1 MSNLIYDLSIA
12 PLLDTLKNLDAIVSK
27 AEAHVEADENLS
39 EEIFIQGRLYPNMR
53 PFIFQIQV
61 ATDSAKGVAAR
72 LSGKELPAWPDEE
85 TTFADTHARIRK
97 TIDYLSGFSPEDFAG
112 TENKL
117 IELKLGPN
125 EFKMTGHEYISVFV
139 LPNFYFHVTTAYNI
153 LRHFGVD
160 IGKKNFLAGMGRF
173 AQE

>member
-27 AEAHVEADENLS
+27 AEAHVEADENLAG
-39 EEIFIQGRLYPNMR
+39 EIFIQGRLYPNMR

-72 LSGKELPAWPDEE
+72 LSGTELPSWPDDE

-97 TIDYLSGFSPEDFAG
+97 TIDYLSKVSPEDFAG
-112 TENKL
+112 AETREIKL
-117 IELKLGPN
+117 ELGQHV
-125 EFKMTGHEYISVFV
+125 FKMTGQEYISVFV

-160 IGKKNFLAGMGRF
+160 IGKKDFLAGMGRF
-173 AQE
+173 AEE